1 MISNRTPRTP
11 RTLGDAENTCKGLP
25 LRFSAACAYVLVLL
39 LATAAQAVTIEAIR
53 VDSTGPLLDPQAM
66 YWLKAPAT
74 SVTLLPQNIVAPMQ
88 PQPAVQTVDVKAA
101 HNGQW
106 FGLLLAWADPTQSD
120 RIVVDQF
127 GDQIAIELPMRYDP
141 SALPSPMMG
150 NPGGRVSVMQWRA
163 AFQHDL
169 QAGDPTVHDL
179 YPYALIDTY
188 PDQVLRATDARPY
201 MGALGLDNP
210 ISHARRSAVL
220 DQMAEGWGSMTVKPV
235 QDADGRGIWENGT
248 WLVVISHPLWTGVD
262 NDPDLRA
269 GGTSA
274 VAFAVWDG
282 GNREVGSRKAWA
294 PWTTLHLAP

>member
-1 MISNRTPRTP
+1 MAFSDSPQRTQRNGNSAD
-11 RTLGDAENTCKGLP
+11 RSLWSSVSSVVVLCFALLNAGLAP
-25 LRFSAACAYVLVLL
+25 AD
-39 LATAAQAVTIEAIR
+39 TIEAIR

-66 YWLKAPAT
+66 YWRKAPA
-74 SVTLLPQNIVAPMQ
+74 VTVAMLPQTIVAPTQ
-88 PQPAVQTVDVKAA
+88 PQAAVHSLQVKAA

-106 FGLLLAWADPTQSD
+106 FGLLLEWADPTQSD

-127 GDQIAIELPMRYDP
+127 GDQIAIELPMHYDAN
-141 SALPSPMMG
+141 ALPSPMMG

-169 QAGDPTVHDL
+169 QTGDPTIHDL
-179 YPYALIDTY
+179 YPNALIDTY

-201 MGALGLDNP
+201 MGAVGLDNP

-235 QDADGRGIWENGT
+235 QDADGRGIWADGK
-248 WLVVISHPLWTGVD
+248 WLVVISHPLWTGGD

-294 PWTTLHLAP
+294 PWVTLRLAP